1 MPAGIPCPPA
11 LFETDVT
18 YAVMDAPPRG
28 RAGALRVGSVRPAA
42 ARMAAF
48 AVGLPARSGGSAVP
62 GIPVSRNPTE
72 PSPTESGPVVPG
84 PVEAGPVA
92 TGAVEL
98 RTAETDG
105 QVDGARTAVPT
116 TDGARTATDGARTD
130 SPATDGSADGAVVD
144 QETETAEER
153 AARFERDA
161 MPLIDQ
167 LYGAA
172 LRMTR
177 NPADA
182 EDLVQETF
190 LKAYSAFRTFR
201 AGTNLKAWLYRIL
214 TNTYING
221 YRKRQRQPLAAPTDE
236 ITDWQIAQAGEH
248 TSRGLPSAEMEAL
261 DRLPDTS
268 VKEALQALPEDFR
281 MAVYLADV
289 EGFAYKEIAEIM
301 GTPIGTVMSRLHRGR
316 RQLRDILT
324 DTARERGFLRG
335 QEVSS

>member
-1 MPAGIPCPPA
+1 VPGTPVSTGPSEHDGSSRP
-11 LFETDVT
+11 LDDLVDVT
-18 YAVMDAPPRG
+18 D
-28 RAGALRVGSVRPAA
+28 GAATDGAATNSPAT
-42 ARMAAF
+42 
-48 AVGLPARSGGSAVP
+48 GGSAV
-62 GIPVSRNPTE
+62 
-72 PSPTESGPVVPG
+72 
-84 PVEAGPVA
+84 
-92 TGAVEL
+92 
-98 RTAETDG
+98 
-105 QVDGARTAVPT
+105 DGAA
-116 TDGARTATDGARTD
+116 
-130 SPATDGSADGAVVD
+130 ADGVADTPVD
-144 QETETAEER
+144 QQQETAEER

-161 MPLIDQ
+161 LPLIDQ

-190 LKAYSAFRTFR
+190 LKAYSAFGTFR

-221 YRKRQRQPLAAPTDE
+221 YRKRQRQPLQAPTDE
-236 ITDWQIAQAGEH
+236 ITDWQVAQAGEH

-261 DRLPDTS
+261 DRLPDTT

-335 QEVSS
+335 QEVGS

>member
-1 MPAGIPCPPA
+1 
-11 LFETDVT
+11 
-18 YAVMDAPPRG
+18 
-28 RAGALRVGSVRPAA
+28 
-42 ARMAAF
+42 MAAF

-72 PSPTESGPVVPG
+72 PSPTETGTVVPG
-84 PVEAGPVA
+84 PVESGPTA
-92 TGAVEL
+92 TGVVEPGV
-98 RTAETDG
+98 AGTDG
-105 QVDGARTAVPT
+105 QVDGARTAP
-116 TDGARTATDGARTD
+116 ATDGARTD
-130 SPATDGSADGAVVD
+130 GAATDGARADSPATDGAPDGAVVD

-190 LKAYSAFRTFR
+190 LKAFSAFGTFR

-221 YRKRQRQPLAAPTDE
+221 YRKRQRQPLQAPTDE
-236 ITDWQIAQAGEH
+236 ISDWQIAQAGEH

-261 DRLPDTS
+261 DRLPDNT
-268 VKEALQALPEDFR
+268 VKEALQQLPEDFR

-324 DTARERGFLRG
+324 DTARERGFLRR
-335 QEVSS
+335 QEVSP

>member
-1 MPAGIPCPPA
+1 MRRLVGPGIAGPRA
-11 LFETDVT
+11 LFGDDVT
-18 YAVMDAPPRG
+18 LAVRDAPPRG
-28 RAGALRVGSVRPAA
+28 RTGGQRVGSVRPAA
-42 ARMAAF
+42 PAGV
-48 AVGLPARSGGSAVP
+48 AVGLPARSGRSAVP
-62 GIPVSRNPTE
+62 DGALSDGATDAV
-72 PSPTESGPVVPG
+72 
-84 PVEAGPVA
+84 PVEPV
-92 TGAVEL
+92 G
-98 RTAETDG
+98 
-105 QVDGARTAVPT
+105 VDR
-116 TDGARTATDGARTD
+116 RE
-130 SPATDGSADGAVVD
+130 VVD
-144 QETETAEER
+144 QENETAEER

-161 MPLIDQ
+161 MPMIDQ

-190 LKAYSAFRTFR
+190 LKAYSAFGTFR

-221 YRKRQRQPLAAPTDE
+221 YRKRQRQPVAAPTDE

-261 DRLPDTS
+261 DRLPDTT
-268 VKEALQALPEDFR
+268 VKEALQQLPEDFR

-335 QEVSS
+335 QEVG

>member
-1 MPAGIPCPPA
+1 VPGTPVSTGPGEQDGSRPAESPVSETAPVEAPNNPPESDPPA
-11 LFETDVT
+11 L
-18 YAVMDAPPRG
+18 DA
-28 RAGALRVGSVRPAA
+28 A
-42 ARMAAF
+42 
-48 AVGLPARSGGSAVP
+48 
-62 GIPVSRNPTE
+62 
-72 PSPTESGPVVPG
+72 
-84 PVEAGPVA
+84 
-92 TGAVEL
+92 
-98 RTAETDG
+98 
-105 QVDGARTAVPT
+105 
-116 TDGARTATDGARTD
+116 ATDGA
-130 SPATDGSADGAVVD
+130 VD
-144 QETETAEER
+144 QERETTEER
-153 AARFERDA
+153 VARFERDA

-190 LKAYSAFRTFR
+190 LKAYSAFGTFR

-221 YRKRQRQPLAAPTDE
+221 YRKRQRQPLQAPTDE
-236 ITDWQIAQAGEH
+236 ISDWQIAQAGEH
-248 TSRGLPSAEMEAL
+248 TSQGLPSAEMEAL

-268 VKEALQALPEDFR
+268 VKEALQQLPEDFR

-335 QEVSS
+335 QEVAP

>member
-1 MPAGIPCPPA
+1 MEGPRTGRVRRAGPLRPGGVPSKR
-11 LFETDVT
+11 
-18 YAVMDAPPRG
+18 YAVATGVAVPE
-28 RAGALRVGSVRPAA
+28 VA
-42 ARMAAF
+42 ARAT
-48 AVGLPARSGGSAVP
+48 RRERSAVP
-62 GIPVSRNPTE
+62 GTE
-72 PSPTESGPVVPG
+72 QT
-84 PVEAGPVA
+84 AD
-92 TGAVEL
+92 AVETQL
-98 RTAETDG
+98 DSST
-105 QVDGARTAVPT
+105 VDE
-116 TDGARTATDGARTD
+116 
-130 SPATDGSADGAVVD
+130 SADGRQPAG
-144 QETETAEER
+144 ESEETAEER

-182 EDLVQETF
+182 EDLVQETY

-221 YRKRQRQPLAAPTDE
+221 YRKRQRQPVQSPTEE

-248 TSRGLPSAEMEAL
+248 TSLGLPSAEMEAL
-261 DRLPDTS
+261 DRLPDND
-268 VKEALQALPEDFR
+268 VKAALQQLPDDFR

-289 EGFAYKEIAEIM
+289 EGFAYKEIADIM

-316 RQLRDILT
+316 RQLRDLLT
-324 DTARERGFLRG
+324 GTARDRGFLRG
-335 QEVSS
+335 RQEEGVSS

>member
-1 MPAGIPCPPA
+1 
-11 LFETDVT
+11 
-18 YAVMDAPPRG
+18 
-28 RAGALRVGSVRPAA
+28 
-42 ARMAAF
+42 
-48 AVGLPARSGGSAVP
+48 
-62 GIPVSRNPTE
+62 
-72 PSPTESGPVVPG
+72 
-84 PVEAGPVA
+84 VA
-92 TGAVEL
+92 TGAVEPGV
-98 RTAETDG
+98 AGTDG
-105 QVDGARTAVPT
+105 QADGARTAGPA
-116 TDGARTATDGARTD
+116 TDGARTAAPATDGARAD
-130 SPATDGSADGAVVD
+130 GAATDGSPDGAVVD

>member
-1 MPAGIPCPPA
+1 MPGTASGPKSSGLAQPPA
-11 LFETDVT
+11 DE
-18 YAVMDAPPRG
+18 
-28 RAGALRVGSVRPAA
+28 RAQA
-42 ARMAAF
+42 
-48 AVGLPARSGGSAVP
+48 
-62 GIPVSRNPTE
+62 
-72 PSPTESGPVVPG
+72 
-84 PVEAGPVA
+84 
-92 TGAVEL
+92 
-98 RTAETDG
+98 
-105 QVDGARTAVPT
+105 DGAAIG
-116 TDGARTATDGARTD
+116 GAATDGAAVDGAAVDGLVDGR
-130 SPATDGSADGAVVD
+130 AEFGTDGAAPVD
-144 QETETAEER
+144 QERETAEER
-153 AARFERDA
+153 ALRFERDA

-190 LKAYSAFRTFR
+190 LKAYSAFGSFR

-221 YRKRQRQPLAAPTDE
+221 YRKRQRQPLTAPTDE

-261 DRLPDTS
+261 DRLPDTT
-268 VKEALQALPEDFR
+268 VKDALQQLPEDFR